1 MRAILWMS
9 GAIFSFCLMAISA
22 RELDGLIDKFELL
35 AIRSMVGLVLLVIIM
50 NVIKRPRLMFTQRTK
65 THVWRNLFHF
75 VGQFSWLVGI
85 GILPLAEVF
94 AIEFTVPLWVLI
106 IAAIFLGE
114 RITGRKFAA
123 VALGLIGV
131 AIIVKPGVEI
141 LDSGAIIMLIAALC
155 FALTFIFNK
164 SLLRTEHPL
173 TVVFYMTLIQLPLGA
188 LMAGADWTMP
198 EPWMWPWVMAVALT
212 GLAAHYCISKSMQL
226 ADVSVVISLDFLRL
240 PIIAIIGVLMYGET
254 FDVAVIAGG
263 ALMLVANLINHWHPK
278 KQLDADI
285 KTML

>member
-1 MRAILWMS
+1 MRAVFWML
-9 GAIFSFCLMAISA
+9 GAIASFCLMAIAA
-22 RELDGLIDKFELL
+22 RELDGKIDKFELL
-35 AIRSMVGLVLLVIIM
+35 AIRSMVGFVLLVIIM
-50 NVIKRPRLMFTQRTK
+50 NFIGRPTLMFSQRTK
-65 THVWRNLFHF
+65 THFWRNLFHF
-75 VGQFSWLVGI
+75 IGQFSWLVGI
-85 GILPLAEVF
+85 GLLPLAQVF

-114 RITGRKFAA
+114 AITKRKLAS

-131 AIIVKPGVEI
+131 VVIVKPGT
-141 LDSGAIIMLIAALC
+141 DMLNFGGMVMIIAALC
-155 FALTFIFNK
+155 FAVTFILNK
-164 SLLRTEHPL
+164 SLLSTEHPL

-263 ALMLVANLINHWHPK
+263 ALMFVANLFHHWHPK
-278 KQLDADI
+278 
-285 KTML
+285 

>member
-1 MRAILWMS
+1 MRAIFWMS

-65 THVWRNLFHF
+65 THV
-75 VGQFSWLVGI
+75 
-85 GILPLAEVF
+85 LPLAQVF

-131 AIIVKPGVEI
+131 AIIVKPGVEL
-141 LDSGAIIMLIAALC
+141 LDRGAIIMLIAAVC

-240 PIIAIIGVLMYGET
+240 PIIAIIGVLLYGET

-263 ALMLVANLINHWHPK
+263 ALMLVANLINLWHPK